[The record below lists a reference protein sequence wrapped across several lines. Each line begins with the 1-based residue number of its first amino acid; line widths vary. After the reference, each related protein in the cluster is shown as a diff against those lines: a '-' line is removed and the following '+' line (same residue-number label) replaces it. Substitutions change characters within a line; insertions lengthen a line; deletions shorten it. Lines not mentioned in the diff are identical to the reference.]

1 MNYIKRIEAENT
13 DLKARMEATDQGI
26 QDLISYLCSDK
37 FADDSTVQVRD
48 VLKRLEQGAQAG
60 LLGLR

>member
-1 MNYIKRIEAENT
+1 MNYIKKLEAENT
-13 DLKARMEATDQGI
+13 DLKARVEATDQGI